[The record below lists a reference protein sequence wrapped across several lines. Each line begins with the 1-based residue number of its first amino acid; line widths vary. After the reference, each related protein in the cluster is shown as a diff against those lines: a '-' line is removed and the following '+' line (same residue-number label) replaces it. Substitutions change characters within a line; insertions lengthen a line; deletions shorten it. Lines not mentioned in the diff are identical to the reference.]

1 MQTVLKITSF
11 ISFEDFF
18 YSLMLFRTLVI
29 ILIISSCRLIVDY
42 LISGSQV
49 SLEKR
54 DLNPD

>member
-29 ILIISSCRLIVDY
+29 ILIISSCRLIVDH

>member
-11 ISFEDFF
+11 ISFEDLF